1 MRGGRELGGR
11 GGSRGLFGVAQRE
24 TVDGWTVAQE
34 YCHVR
39 SITPRARATSLRPLA
54 AMHACVYAYVYVHG
68 ATA

>member
-39 SITPRARATSLRPLA
+39 SITARATSLRPLA